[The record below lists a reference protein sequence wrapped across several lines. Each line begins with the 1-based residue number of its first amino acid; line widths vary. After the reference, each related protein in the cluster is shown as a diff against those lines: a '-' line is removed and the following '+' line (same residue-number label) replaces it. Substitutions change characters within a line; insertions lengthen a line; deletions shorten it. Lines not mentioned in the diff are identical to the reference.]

1 MFNEAVRPVLTSAA
15 IMWQVSGL
23 HTNLEFLRRMVANPA
38 FAAAELD
45 TQFISEHQQ
54 QLFATE
60 QLTPAFWAFA
70 AALLHQVLVAE
81 VRIVKQRRRQ

>member
-1 MFNEAVRPVLTSAA
+1 MWLALTSAFRA
-15 IMWQVSGL
+15 AQVSGL
-23 HTNLEFLRRMVANPA
+23 HTNLDFLRRIVANPA
-38 FAAAELD
+38 FAAAKLD

-81 VRIVKQRRRQ
+81 VRCPKQQCRQ